1 MGLSF
6 QVARAK
12 KESTRMTVRYSLR
25 DEVGQVLA
33 TIEVPHER
41 AVAVSSSVDAY
52 DIGVRLPAAAGRYVV
67 TIEAT
72 DGHRSVRREVPLVV
86 R

>member
-52 DIGVRLPAAAGRYVV
+52 DIGVRLPAAASRYVV